1 MPRHRSCPAGRQPS
15 ASRRRW
21 NPSRS
26 PGERRSHSI
35 CLAGQLRRMRTIDSR
50 PVAAE
55 AWRGKHF
62 PGIEATLWVE
72 GAADSVHRLQI
83 GLVEHLR
90 HEGSLV
96 GPYAMFPRDRSAET
110 QTDAKNLAGDI
121 LGKLL
126 LSRYFGVVQDER
138 MEIAVAGMKDVGD
151 AQSGLSRECLDLTE
165 DSGDVRARDDSVL
178 HDIVRA
184 DTADRG
190 ERTAP

>member
-35 CLAGQLRRMRTIDSR
+35 CLAGQ
-50 PVAAE
+50 
-55 AWRGKHF
+55 
-62 PGIEATLWVE
+62 
-72 GAADSVHRLQI
+72 
-83 GLVEHLR
+83 LR

-178 HDIVRA
+178 HDL
-184 DTADRG
+184 
-190 ERTAP
+190 